1 MVRFGGADYRR
12 QGDLWPRIRGTDAVG
27 RGFWPFGEGR
37 RQGRAGMRE
46 EIISVNSPRDA
57 RERS

>member
-12 QGDLWPRIRGTDAVG
+12 QGDLWPRIRVTDAVR

-46 EIISVNSPRDA
+46 EIISVN
-57 RERS
+57 

>member
-1 MVRFGGADYRR
+1 MVRFGGAYYHR
-12 QGDLWPRIRGTDAVG
+12 QGDLWPRNRGTNAVG

-46 EIISVNSPRDA
+46 EIISVN
-57 RERS
+57 